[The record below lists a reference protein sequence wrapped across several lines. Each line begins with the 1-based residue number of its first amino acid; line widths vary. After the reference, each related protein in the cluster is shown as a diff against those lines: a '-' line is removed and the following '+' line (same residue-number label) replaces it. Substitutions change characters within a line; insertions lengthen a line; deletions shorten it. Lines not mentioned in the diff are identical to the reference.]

1 MSETAENDVDLV
13 ANWTASALCELHWP
27 TVASIDHC
35 TRACGD
41 LIHGQLHVPE
51 VGFAQVHPGS
61 QKIVPHVG
69 AMHAP
74 AWLFAAVQRQAA

>member
-1 MSETAENDVDLV
+1 VRRYRRSRRGPSNKIRALVDAIGRPIRLAMTQHDLV
-13 ANWTASALCELHWP
+13 
-27 TVASIDHC
+27 
-35 TRACGD
+35 
-41 LIHGQLHVPE
+41 HGQLHVPE

-74 AWLFAAVQRQAA
+74 AWLFAAVQRHAA

>member
-1 MSETAENDVDLV
+1 MAIARDMVGPTYQPPWRCRADLV
-13 ANWTASALCELHWP
+13 
-27 TVASIDHC
+27 
-35 TRACGD
+35 
-41 LIHGQLHVPE
+41 HGQLHVPE